1 MQLSDAQF
9 NLIHPFS
16 VQNNNVI
23 LIRQLLFF
31 PYLLYA
37 FLNMRQSSMKGLMMD
52 YQLTVPAILRRAE
65 TFYLKKE
72 IVSCLPDKS
81 THRYTYKEFTGRVK
95 KLSTAFHRLGVR
107 QGDRVATLC
116 WNHYQHLET
125 YFAIPCMGAIIH
137 PLNVR
142 FSPEDLSYIINEAED
157 KFLIVDQ
164 VLLPLFE
171 KFKSSIK
178 ISRVIVISQSSQ
190 SFSEEYVDYE
200 SLLQSGDE
208 TKFEPFAGDENAAA
222 FMCYTSGTTGKPK
235 GVLYSHR
242 SILLHTLSSLLA
254 STGIGITEQDT
265 VLSIVPMFHAGAWGL
280 PYNCTLVGAK
290 QVFPGPNLDTENLLR
305 LLETENVTLT
315 GAVPTVIQGI
325 LHKLDEHPGKYK
337 LSLRTIMIGG
347 SAMPRFLIKSF
358 DERYGIRVLH
368 TWGMTEISPL
378 GVTSVISGEL
388 QKAPKEEQYDHAMK
402 QGQPIP
408 LVEIRGRN
416 ESGLIPWDGT
426 TMGEL
431 EVRGPWV
438 ASSYYHDDGANTK
451 FTADGWLKT
460 GDIATI
466 DENGFIEIKDRS
478 KDMIKSGGEWISS
491 VALENVLMSHPA
503 VLEAAVIG
511 VPDARWM
518 ERPHAYL
525 VLKEGKKV
533 STQELREHLQE
544 MFPRFWIPDG
554 YSFIDTIPKTSVG
567 KFLKS
572 ALREKYKQENPGIS
586 H

>member
-1 MQLSDAQF
+1 
-9 NLIHPFS
+9 
-16 VQNNNVI
+16 
-23 LIRQLLFF
+23 
-31 PYLLYA
+31 
-37 FLNMRQSSMKGLMMD
+37 MKGLMMD
-52 YQLTVPAILRRAE
+52 YQLTVPSILTRAE
-65 TFYLKKE
+65 TFFGKKE

-81 THRYTYKEFTGRVK
+81 IHRYTYHDFTDRVK
-95 KLSTAFHRLGVR
+95 KLAAAFKNMGVR
-107 QGDRVATLC
+107 EGDRVATLC

-125 YFAIPCMGAIIH
+125 YFAVPCIGAVVH
-137 PLNVR
+137 PLNLR
-142 FSPEDLSYIINEAED
+142 FSPDDLSYIIREAED
-157 KFLIVDQ
+157 KLLIVDQ
-164 VLLPLFE
+164 VLLPVFE
-171 KFKSSIK
+171 KFKSSIN
-178 ISRVIVISQSSQ
+178 ISGVIIISQNND
-190 SFSEEYVDYE
+190 SFSNEYKNYE
-200 SLLQSGDE
+200 TLLQGGDAATYQPFEGDE
-208 TKFEPFAGDENAAA
+208 KSAA

-242 SILLHTLSSLLA
+242 SILLHAMSSLLSA
-254 STGIGITEQDT
+254 TGIGITEQDT

-280 PYNCTLVGAK
+280 PYNCTLVGAT
-290 QVFPGPNLDTENLLR
+290 QVFPGPGMDTDNLLR
-305 LLETENVTLT
+305 LLESEKVTLT

-325 LHKLDEHPGKYK
+325 LHKLDEDPGKYK
-337 LSLRTIMIGG
+337 LSLHTIMIGG

-378 GVTSVISGEL
+378 GVTSVVTTEL
-388 QKAPKEEQYDHAMK
+388 AKASKEEQYDHALK
-402 QGQPIP
+402 QGRPIP

-416 ESGLIPWDGT
+416 ESGLIPWDGI

-438 ASSYYHDDGANTK
+438 ASSYYRDNDKGK

-466 DENGFIEIKDRS
+466 SEDGFIEIKDRS

-491 VALENVLMSHPA
+491 VALENALMCHPS

-511 VPDARWM
+511 VPDTKWM

-525 VLKEGKKV
+525 VMKEGKKI
-533 STQELREHLQE
+533 SHAELRDFLKGK
-544 MFPRFWIPDG
+544 FPNFWIPDS
-554 YSFIDTIPKTSVG
+554 YSFITVIPKTSVG
-567 KFLKS
+567 KFKKL
-572 ALREKYKQENPGIS
+572 ALREKYNQE